1 MTRFL
6 NSTDKSSGSNADGSV
21 GVIANTLDGGGDVG
35 LVVISLGGDNGRGD
49 WKATPYWSM
58 VKGLHGQSLPADVAQ
73 VVDHLERHCFASD
86 GSLISKPLFNDL
98 QLAREEM
105 CRERLRYLEAMAI
118 YSEAIAMVEEYQ
130 QATSV
135 SNLGGIRDTGNLYP
149 QLGLRNSPQVY
160 QTLEHQMVVAE
171 AAQRLRLP
179 LISKDGEVHDEDI
192 EKLSVVSRGSLDS
205 TVSGANSSNYN
216 TPNSSVSGAIS
227 ALVASDPVDPG
238 VGGVP
243 NRFLGI
249 TPAYLWQTQHQKTP
263 LSVDM
268 TEYRLSVSREVD
280 ARLKM
285 KCEKLSDAFVLD
297 DNDSSSSASQSS
309 SSRLPERVK
318 LLIEEIER
326 EETALRDD
334 LYSADRKFA
343 EYYNVLEQ
351 ILAVLIKLVKDLKLE
366 HQHKYDDLQKT
377 WLCKRCETMSAKLRV
392 LEHVLL
398 LETYTKDSI
407 PALHK
412 IRKYLVEA
420 TEEASIAYNKAVTRL
435 REYQGVDPH
444 FDNIARQYH
453 DIVQKLEN
461 MQWTIHQVE
470 MDLKRLP
477 DKPST

>member
-1 MTRFL
+1 
-6 NSTDKSSGSNADGSV
+6 
-21 GVIANTLDGGGDVG
+21 
-35 LVVISLGGDNGRGD
+35 
-49 WKATPYWSM
+49 M
-58 VKGLHGQSLPADVAQ
+58 VKGLHGQNLPADVAQ
-73 VVDHLERHCFASD
+73 VVDQLERHCFAPD
-86 GSLISKPLFNDL
+86 GSLISRPLFNDL

-130 QATSV
+130 QAISV

-149 QLGLRNSPQVY
+149 QLGLRTSPQVY

-192 EKLSVVSRGSLDS
+192 EKLSVVSRSSLDS

-216 TPNSSVSGAIS
+216 TPNSSVSGANS
-227 ALVASDPVDPG
+227 ALAASDPVELG

-249 TPAYLWQTQHQKTP
+249 TPSYLWQTQHQKAP

-268 TEYRLSVSREVD
+268 TEYRLAVSREVE

-285 KCEKLSDAFVLD
+285 KCEKLSEAFVLD
-297 DNDSSSSASQSS
+297 DNDSSSSGSHSS
-309 SSRLPERVK
+309 SSRFPERVK

-366 HQHKYDDLQKT
+366 HQHKYVSIYYLIIS
-377 WLCKRCETMSAKLRV
+377 TMLIAK
-392 LEHVLL
+392 
-398 LETYTKDSI
+398 DI
-407 PALHK
+407 PSLSPC
-412 IRKYLVEA
+412 ICRMRRR
-420 TEEASIAYNKAVTRL
+420 RL
-435 REYQGVDPH
+435 GSVKGVRP
-444 FDNIARQYH
+444 
-453 DIVQKLEN
+453 
-461 MQWTIHQVE
+461 
-470 MDLKRLP
+470 
-477 DKPST
+477 